1 MTSSDQN
8 DNDSSRSDITRNE
21 REYEDNPFIAFRR
34 FADEQMASLLDAL
47 NELPSILTSAR
58 ERFEEQRR
66 TSWKEASEKS
76 RDEVGQHREE
86 REKGVESLRGN
97 LERPKV
103 VQDGADGRMK
113 RTDNSQ
119 RRRGRNDDVTKV
131 WDFDHGT
138 WRQLPT
144 EQAKDAATE
153 QHPVKPTT
161 TMPETGRRS
170 VGSPHANATVDQ
182 SKVQSLWQDD
192 NDRGPLWGSPQWLSM
207 SYFARSPYSPLQ
219 LERHPNLSKAGAKWR
234 AAFEDLMNAHL
245 GKEMTAWDTLH
256 GDRDDETMRQEWSAG
271 ALAWPFGM
279 VNRGVIPVP
288 PGGLPERHIM
298 PSFFNPGLLA
308 MLEDETEGFERFPS
322 PMAATTNAE
331 RPSVDANFYRPATE
345 LDLYE
350 HFLGR
355 ASDDGTLRASGVDT
369 SRSSTS
375 TSRTQTTSAFTQSS
389 GSIDEDSTKPSVLS
403 TMTTTERTMLPDGTV
418 TTKVM
423 LKKRFADG
431 REESSETVSTVKGRG
446 EAGDRFNDTRSDT
459 ADTGSTT
466 DSREVQDKRAME
478 TVTSAEFKRIAIKL
492 HSSLSTVAV
501 LSAPSAS
508 SLSASPP
515 KRHRWYEQSA
525 NRGSDSMYSNEAFE
539 W

>member
-66 TSWKEASEKS
+66 TSWKEAPEKS
-76 RDEVGQHREE
+76 RDEVGQHKEE
-86 REKGVESLRGN
+86 REKGVESLREN

-103 VQDGADGRMK
+103 AQDGVDGRMK
-113 RTDNSQ
+113 RTDNGQ

-138 WRQLPT
+138 WRQLPK
-144 EQAKDAATE
+144 EQAKDTATE
-153 QHPVKPTT
+153 IHPVKPTT

-170 VGSPHANATVDQ
+170 VDSPRANAAVDQ
-182 SKVQSLWQDD
+182 SKIQSLWQDD

-256 GDRDDETMRQEWSAG
+256 GDRDDESMRQEWSAG

-279 VNRGVIPVP
+279 MNR
-288 PGGLPERHIM
+288 
-298 PSFFNPGLLA
+298 
-308 MLEDETEGFERFPS
+308 
-322 PMAATTNAE
+322 
-331 RPSVDANFYRPATE
+331 
-345 LDLYE
+345 
-350 HFLGR
+350 
-355 ASDDGTLRASGVDT
+355 
-369 SRSSTS
+369 
-375 TSRTQTTSAFTQSS
+375 
-389 GSIDEDSTKPSVLS
+389 
-403 TMTTTERTMLPDGTV
+403 
-418 TTKVM
+418 
-423 LKKRFADG
+423 
-431 REESSETVSTVKGRG
+431 
-446 EAGDRFNDTRSDT
+446 
-459 ADTGSTT
+459 
-466 DSREVQDKRAME
+466 
-478 TVTSAEFKRIAIKL
+478 
-492 HSSLSTVAV
+492 
-501 LSAPSAS
+501 
-508 SLSASPP
+508 
-515 KRHRWYEQSA
+515 
-525 NRGSDSMYSNEAFE
+525 
-539 W
+539 